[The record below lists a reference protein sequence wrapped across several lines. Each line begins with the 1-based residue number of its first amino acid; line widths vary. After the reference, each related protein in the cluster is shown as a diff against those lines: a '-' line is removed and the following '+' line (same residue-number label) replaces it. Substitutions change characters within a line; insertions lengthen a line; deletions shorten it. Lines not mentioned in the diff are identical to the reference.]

1 MEIVP
6 MGTVLPK
13 VSTLFP
19 RAISLFI
26 SLNEILNIFLGSLDF
41 GAENVFAVMGKFV

>member
-13 VSTLFP
+13 VSALFP

-26 SLNEILNIFLGSLDF
+26 SLNEILNIFLGNLDF
-41 GAENVFAVMGKFV
+41 GAENVFTVMGKFV